1 MVAGEALEAEAVGI
15 EAMELK
21 AEKDASKRRAAAI
34 GNGEHGDSG
43 ALQGQGQKRKFVAA
57 TIN

>member
-21 AEKDASKRRAAAI
+21 AEKDASKRRAADSEAVRAGVVDTTLPLTAI
-34 GNGEHGDSG
+34 ARRLVDLTS
-43 ALQGQGQKRKFVAA
+43 
-57 TIN
+57 